1 MSMLDKI
8 KKTLLSVDR
17 PTLLY
22 AVVCILPIVG
32 FAPHLPSLVVYLA
45 AVLYAAYCLKKSRG
59 FDGLMLALVIYIPVE
74 LLLAQPP
81 SLFRPWPR
89 YVLFAL
95 LLMNVSPMLQS
106 HILRQYREEMF
117 KCVMWTCSFL
127 GVGSFFAYF
136 LGINFMKVGAGDYIL
151 HSSLFGGLTT
161 HSMMLGPIAGIGA
174 CCLTN
179 RAMTRGKAKDW
190 IWVFISLFTVLL
202 SASRSATMAA
212 IAGVSVTVYY
222 KSGAVS
228 KFAKY
233 IVVAI
238 LILVS
243 SNPLWEEAMDGVL
256 EKNGSTS
263 ELNFDSRAELWDER
277 VKEFASSPLVG
288 VGFCAID
295 TDASYGLDISSG
307 RVETGSSWLI
317 VLSML
322 GIIGAF
328 IVVPIVFRAFIWV
341 RRRKDDLKAVLAGV
355 LILFFVH
362 MAAEGYIFAGGS
374 FLAFMFWL
382 TVGVATDS
390 KLKVMQ

>member
-1 MSMLDKI
+1 MVFESLR
-8 KKTLLSVDR
+8 KKVTTMNR
-17 PTLLY
+17 QTLLY
-22 AVVCILPIVG
+22 AVVCVLPVVG
-32 FAPHLPSLVVYLA
+32 FVPHLPSLVVYLA
-45 AVLYAAYCLKKSRG
+45 AILYAAYCLKKSRG
-59 FDGLMLALVIYIPVE
+59 FDGLMLALVIYIPIE
-74 LLLAQPP
+74 LLIAQP
-81 SLFRPWPR
+81 SGIFRPWPR
-89 YVLFAL
+89 YVFFAL
-95 LLMNVSPMLQS
+95 LLVNVSPLLQS
-106 HILRQYREEMF
+106 AVLRQYREDIF
-117 KCVMWTCSFL
+117 KCVMWTCAFL

-136 LGINFMKVGAGDYIL
+136 LGINFMKVAAGDYIL

-179 RAMTRGKAKDW
+179 RAMTRGKATDW

-212 IAGVSVTVYY
+212 IAGVSITIYY
-222 KSGAVS
+222 KSGTVS

-233 IVVAI
+233 IVLAI

-243 SNPLWEEAMDGVL
+243 SNPLWEGALDGVL

-277 VKEFASSPLVG
+277 VEEFASSPLVG

-328 IVVPIVFRAFIWV
+328 IVVPIVFRAFILV

>member
-1 MSMLDKI
+1 MLMLDKI
-8 KKTLLSVDR
+8 KKTLVSIDK

-22 AVVCILPIVG
+22 AVVAVLPVIG
-32 FAPHLPSLVVYLA
+32 FAPQLPTIIVYLA
-45 AVLYAAYCLKKSRG
+45 SILYAVYCLYKSRG
-59 FDGLMLALVIYIPVE
+59 LDGLMLALLIYIPIE
-74 LLLAQPP
+74 LLFAQP
-81 SLFRPWPR
+81 SSIFRPWPR
-89 YVLFAL
+89 YVLFSL
-95 LLMNVSPMLQS
+95 LLMNVSPLLQS
-106 HILRQYREEMF
+106 SILRQYREDIFQCM
-117 KCVMWTCSFL
+117 MWTCVSL
-127 GVGSFFAYF
+127 GVGSFFAFF

-179 RAMTRGKAKDW
+179 RAMIRGKAKDW
-190 IWVFISLFTVLL
+190 IWVFISLFAVLL

-222 KSGAVS
+222 KSGTVS

-233 IVVAI
+233 IVIAI

-243 SNPLWEEAMDGVL
+243 SSPLWEGAMDGVL

-263 ELNFDSRAELWDER
+263 ELNFDSRTELWDER
-277 VKEFASSPLVG
+277 VEEFASSPLVG

-328 IVVPIVFRAFIWV
+328 IVVPIIFRAFILV
-341 RRRKDDLKAVLAGV
+341 RRRKDDFKAVLAGI

-382 TVGVATDS
+382 TIGVATDS
-390 KLKVMQ
+390 KFKRG

>member
-1 MSMLDKI
+1 MVFESLR
-8 KKTLLSVDR
+8 KKVITMNR
-17 PTLLY
+17 QTLLY
-22 AVVCILPIVG
+22 AVVCIWPVVG
-32 FAPHLPSLVVYLA
+32 FAPQLPSLVVYLA
-45 AVLYAAYCLKKSRG
+45 SILYAVYCLHKSRG
-59 FDGLMLALVIYIPVE
+59 LDGLMLALVIYIPVE

-233 IVVAI
+233 IVVAV

-243 SNPLWEEAMDGVL
+243 SNPLWEQAMDGVL

-317 VLSML
+317 ILSML

-328 IVVPIVFRAFIWV
+328 IVVPIVFRAFILV

-355 LILFFVH
+355 IILFFVH

-390 KLKVMQ
+390 KFKLLQ

>member
-1 MSMLDKI
+1 MVFESLI
-8 KKTLLSVDR
+8 KKVTTMNR
-17 PTLLY
+17 QTLLY
-22 AVVCILPIVG
+22 AVVCLLPVVG
-32 FAPHLPSLVVYLA
+32 FVPHLPSLVVYLA
-45 AVLYAAYCLKKSRG
+45 AILYAAYCFNKSRG
-59 FDGLMLALVIYIPVE
+59 LDGLMLALVIYIPIE
-74 LLLAQPP
+74 LLIAQP
-81 SLFRPWPR
+81 SGVFRPWPR

-95 LLMNVSPMLQS
+95 LLVNVSPLLQS
-106 HILRQYREEMF
+106 AVLRQYREDIFQCM
-117 KCVMWTCSFL
+117 MWTCVFL

-179 RAMTRGKAKDW
+179 RAMIRGKAKDW

-202 SASRSATMAA
+202 SASRSATMAS
-212 IAGVSVTVYY
+212 IAGVSVTIYY
-222 KSGAVS
+222 KSGTVS

-233 IVVAI
+233 IVLAI

-243 SNPLWEEAMDGVL
+243 SNPLWEGALDGVL

-277 VKEFASSPLVG
+277 VEEFASSPLVG
-288 VGFCAID
+288 VGFCAIN
-295 TDASYGLDISSG
+295 TDASYGLDVSSG

-322 GIIGAF
+322 GLIGSF
-328 IVVPIVFRAFIWV
+328 IVVPIIFRAFILV
-341 RRRKDDLKAVLAGV
+341 RRRKDNFKAVLAGV
-355 LILFFVH
+355 LMLFFVH

-390 KLKVMQ
+390 KFKVMQ

>member
-1 MSMLDKI
+1 MMLYKI
-8 KKTLLSVDR
+8 NRTLLSINR

-22 AVVCILPIVG
+22 ALVGVLPVVG
-32 FAPHLPSLVVYLA
+32 FAPQLPSILVYLA
-45 AVLYAAYCLKKSRG
+45 AVLYAVFCISRSH
-59 FDGLMLALVIYIPVE
+59 DTDLLTLALLIYIPIE
-74 LLLAQPP
+74 LLITQPP
-81 SLFRPWPR
+81 GVFRSWPR

-95 LLMNVSPMLQS
+95 LLMNVSPLLQS
-106 HILRQYREEMF
+106 TKLRHYREVIFQFM
-117 KCVMWTCSFL
+117 MWACAFL

-136 LGINFMKVGAGDYIL
+136 LGVNFMKVGSADYIL

-174 CCLTN
+174 CYLAN
-179 RAMTRGKAKDW
+179 RAMMRGKAIDW

-212 IAGVSVTVYY
+212 IAGVSVTIYY

-233 IVVAI
+233 VVVAI
-238 LILVS
+238 VILVS
-243 SNPLWEEAMDGVL
+243 SSPLWEGAMEGVL

-263 ELNFDSRAELWDER
+263 ELNFDSRAALWDER
-277 VKEFASSPLVG
+277 VEEFASSPLVG

-328 IVVPIVFRAFIWV
+328 IIVPIIFRAIIYV

-362 MAAEGYIFAGGS
+362 MVAEGYIFAGGS

-382 TVGVATDS
+382 TVGVSTDS
-390 KLKVMQ
+390 KFKSKS